1 MVFWLSI
8 CNKTEDHMVWTATLN
23 IVNDTDYNLT
33 VNHNTVGD
41 LITIAPGQ
49 SWSWATSD
57 PNNTNALRFWNVPN
71 QWYMQGSVAYG
82 PMAGVYMDRGWMA
95 PTDQTIRLDADVNG
109 TGFSQTENGG
119 ATVVP
124 WNGFESGGTIDM
136 KFSRI

>member
-1 MVFWLSI
+1 MEI
-8 CNKTEDHMVWTATLN
+8 NMAWTAVLN

-41 LITIAPGQ
+41 LTTIAPGA
-49 SWSWATSD
+49 SWSWTTSD
-57 PNNTNALRFWNVPN
+57 PNNTNALRFWQTPG

-95 PTDQTIRLDADVNG
+95 PNDQTIRLDADVNG
-109 TGFSQTENGG
+109 IVFSQTQNGG

-136 KFSRI
+136 KFSKV

>member
-1 MVFWLSI
+1 MA
-8 CNKTEDHMVWTATLN
+8 WTATLN
-23 IVNDTDYNLT
+23 ITNLTDYNLT

-41 LITIAPGQ
+41 LTTIAPGAD
-49 SWSWATSD
+49 WSWTTSD
-57 PNNTNALRFWNVPN
+57 PNNTNALRFWTVPG

-95 PTDQTIRLDADVNG
+95 PGDQTIELTADVNG
-109 TGFSQTENGG
+109 TPFNQTENGG

>member
-1 MVFWLSI
+1 M
-8 CNKTEDHMVWTATLN
+8 TWTATLN
-23 IVNDTDYNLT
+23 ITNLTDYNLT

-41 LITIAPGQ
+41 LTTIAPGAA
-49 SWSWATSD
+49 WSWTTSD
-57 PNNTNALRFWNVPN
+57 PNNTNALRFWTVPG

-95 PTDQTIRLDADVNG
+95 PADQTIRLDADVNG
-109 TGFSQTENGG
+109 TGFSQTQNGG

-136 KFSRI
+136 KFSKT

>member
-1 MVFWLSI
+1 MA
-8 CNKTEDHMVWTATLN
+8 WTATLN
-23 IVNDTDYNLT
+23 ITNLTDYNLT

-41 LITIAPGQ
+41 LTTIAPGADR
-49 SWSWATSD
+49 SWTTSD
-57 PNNTNALRFWNVPN
+57 PNNTNALRFWTVPG

-109 TGFSQTENGG
+109 TGFSQTQNGG

-124 WNGFESGGTIDM
+124 WNGFESGGTINM
-136 KFSRI
+136 KFSKT

>member
-1 MVFWLSI
+1 MA
-8 CNKTEDHMVWTATLN
+8 WTATLN
-23 IVNDTDYNLT
+23 ITNLTDYNLT

-41 LITIAPGQ
+41 LTTIAPGAA
-49 SWSWATSD
+49 WSWTTSD
-57 PNNTNALRFWNVPN
+57 PNNTNALRFWQTPG

-95 PTDQTIRLDADVNG
+95 PSDQTIVLNADVNG
-109 TGFSQTENGG
+109 TGFTQTQNGG

-136 KFSRI
+136 KFSKV

>member
-1 MVFWLSI
+1 MA
-8 CNKTEDHMVWTATLN
+8 WTATLN
-23 IVNDTDYNLT
+23 ITNLTDYNLT

-41 LITIAPGQ
+41 LTTIAPGAD
-49 SWSWATSD
+49 WSWTTPD
-57 PNNTNALRFWNVPN
+57 PNNTNALRFWQTPG

-109 TGFSQTENGG
+109 TGFSQTQNGG

-124 WNGFESGGTIDM
+124 WNGFESGGTINM
-136 KFSRI
+136 KFSKT